1 MTTDEIIK
9 FLEGIPLG
17 TYVSIFSVIAMIIGA
32 VSGGIIYLYKIFEKT
47 KKVQDE
53 NDSFKRLVA
62 KHDEQLTEILK
73 AITEINKT
81 LEEKKKT
88 DLKKLRHSIVRAG
101 EEAINNRCITIRQL
115 RSLEELYDEYEHKY
129 NANGYVK
136 TLMKKVRNVKVIG
149 QLDENDD
156 DIENDDK

>member
-1 MTTDEIIK
+1 MSTDEIIQL
-9 FLEGIPLG
+9 LESIPLG
-17 TYVSIFSVIAMIIGA
+17 TYISIYAVIAAIVGA
-32 VSGGIIYLYKIFEKT
+32 VSSGIIYLYKIFEKT
-47 KKVQDE
+47 KNIKDE
-53 NDSFKRLVA
+53 NDSFKALVV
-62 KHDEQLTEILK
+62 KHDKQLSTIL
-73 AITEINKT
+73 ESINKINQH
-81 LEEKKKT
+81 LEEKNKS

-101 EEAINNRCITIRQL
+101 EEAISNGCLTIRQL

-156 DIENDDK
+156 DIEISE